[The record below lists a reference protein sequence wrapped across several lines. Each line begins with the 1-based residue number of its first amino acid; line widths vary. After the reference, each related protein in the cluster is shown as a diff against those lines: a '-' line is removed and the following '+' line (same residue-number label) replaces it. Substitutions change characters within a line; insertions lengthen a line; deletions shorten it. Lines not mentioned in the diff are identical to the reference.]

1 MFRSTLV
8 STIGPARRTLAFVL
22 LCFLSGHL
30 TAHSQ
35 VTYSFTQE
43 QAPYVE
49 LESATALAMPVW
61 DSVAVID
68 LGADAFRFFRR
79 EFRLTGET
87 PFEVGGYG
95 FVRAWDDSSVMVIDG
110 LFTPLTSRSEGTS
123 VSYHLDG
130 TPGDRVLKVQ
140 WKNVGF
146 PTGIDSDFANLQ
158 IWIHQRSGVIE
169 LRYGPSSVE
178 GPNAFNT
185 NGPWAGAFTSPSDF
199 TRMTEKCWIIGD
211 PAKPTYD
218 TSRTFTFRR
227 MTGAPAAGT
236 LFRLTPRAT
245 LAVPES
251 APPHDGMLL
260 IPNPANDRV
269 RLAAPSERPVAVRIV
284 DADGNVARRTVL
296 AAGATEMTLDGLAAG
311 AYLVE
316 MNDAGRISRTK
327 LLVR

>member
-1 MFRSTLV
+1 MLRSTIL
-8 STIGPARRTLAFVL
+8 SFMRPARRAIAVALFCSLAGL
-22 LCFLSGHL
+22 AP
-30 TAHSQ
+30 AHAQ
-35 VTYSFTQE
+35 ATYSFAQE

-49 LESATALAMPVW
+49 LESPTQLAMPVW

-68 LGADAFRFFRR
+68 LGSDSFTFFRR
-79 EFRLTGET
+79 EFKLTGDV

-95 FVRAWDDSSVMVIDG
+95 FVRAWDDSSVMVVDG
-110 LFTPLTSRSEGTS
+110 LFTPLKNRSEGTS
-123 VSYHLDG
+123 VSYRLDG

-146 PTGIDSDFANLQ
+146 PSGHDSEFANLQ

-169 LRYGPSSVE
+169 LRYGTSSIA
-178 GPNAFNT
+178 GPNTFNT

-218 TSRTFTFRR
+218 TSRTFNFRR
-227 MTGAPAAGT
+227 MNGAPAAGT
-236 LFRLTPRAT
+236 LYRLTPRAT
-245 LAVPES
+245 LAAPEDTRRS
-251 APPHDGMLL
+251 GEMLL

-269 RLAAPSERPVAVRIV
+269 RLAAPTERPVAVSFV
-284 DADGNVARRTVL
+284 DAEGNVVRRSVL
-296 AAGATEMTLDGLAAG
+296 AAGATELALDGLPAG
-311 AYLVE
+311 AYVVE
-316 MNDAGRISRTK
+316 MNDAGRISRAK